1 VVAAALD
8 AETLVERLAH
18 AHRASKLRHVTL
30 GRPAEEIAMAAA
42 LGAGDAVERW
52 KRKVRGARLE
62 ITGDDLLA
70 AGVPEGPDVGRGLDA
85 AWAALLDEGTRDRD
99 AQLAAALK
107 AAQ

>member
-1 VVAAALD
+1 
-8 AETLVERLAH
+8 
-18 AHRASKLRHVTL
+18 
-30 GRPAEEIAMAAA
+30 
-42 LGAGDAVERW
+42 
-52 KRKVRGARLE
+52 VRGARLE

-85 AWAALLDEGTRDRD
+85 AWAALLDEGARDRD